1 MSKFVMGALL
11 HALLGC
17 SSHGGGALAYNTAC
31 EVSPIRSG
39 STLIYNVLMK
49 MLVDPKIAYNKMPL
63 DGQPLNMTWLEG
75 QSREYCQWG
84 GVGML
89 QIPVE
94 LPPNV
99 LLLRYEDFVDDTMF
113 AIKKIATFFD
123 LAEDLPK
130 WAKIDAATSR
140 AVVEQKISKLTKFSQ
155 MDSKTQ
161 YHGNHI
167 SSYEGHTNY
176 KDLLTQEQIDFILS
190 STSPILKKG
199 KPTGRYIGEV
209 MAEVIARYGY
219 TA

>member
-1 MSKFVMGALL
+1 MLFV
-11 HALLGC
+11 H
-17 SSHGGGALAYNTAC
+17 
-31 EVSPIRSG
+31 R
-39 STLIYNVLMK
+39 
-49 MLVDPKIAYNKMPL
+49 YNKMPL